1 MKTTKRSW
9 LIRIAFVLVLVLVAV
24 LMLRIG
30 RGHTVYFDNRA
41 VDKGGQSVEAPYKI
55 TVYVNGEQ
63 ISKLYE
69 KERCLTTVIGDKLEL
84 TVEVMQQ
91 KGGSETTETYQMTL
105 PHNIDGSSSTCRR
118 IWLVCRRRPIWRNS
132 SPRLPP
138 RRTTRKRPT
147 PRTIWAWATSDN
159 VCCIHSPCE
168 SMGCG
173 RIGTRLRAA
182 GGYAILNGRRGDR
195 GRMGKEYQN
204 GCFERLEAR
213 KGVRIF

>member
-1 MKTTKRSW
+1 MKTKTRSW
-9 LIRIAFVLVLVLVAV
+9 IIRSAFVLVLVLLAV

-91 KGGSETTETYQMTL
+91 KGGSETTSVYSLKVPHDLDGVIINL
-105 PHNIDGSSSTCRR
+105 PGYMAG
-118 IWLVCRRRPIWRNS
+118 
-132 SPRLPP
+132 LPEEAYLEEFIP
-138 RRTTRKRPT
+138 APSADLDDEEVPNTE
-147 PRTIWAWATSDN
+147 DD
-159 VCCIHSPCE
+159 
-168 SMGCG
+168 MG
-173 RIGTRLRAA
+173 L
-182 GGYAILNGRRGDR
+182 GD
-195 GRMGKEYQN
+195 
-204 GCFERLEAR
+204 
-213 KGVRIF
+213 I

>member
-9 LIRIAFVLVLVLVAV
+9 LIRIAFILVLVLIAV
-24 LMLRIG
+24 VMLRIG

-91 KGGSETTETYQMTL
+91 KGGSETTSVYSLKVQECRNQH
-105 PHNIDGSSSTCRR
+105 PDDG
-118 IWLVCRRRPIWRNS
+118 
-132 SPRLPP
+132 
-138 RRTTRKRPT
+138 
-147 PRTIWAWATSDN
+147 
-159 VCCIHSPCE
+159 
-168 SMGCG
+168 
-173 RIGTRLRAA
+173 
-182 GGYAILNGRRGDR
+182 
-195 GRMGKEYQN
+195 
-204 GCFERLEAR
+204 
-213 KGVRIF
+213 